1 MRLLIL
7 VALLLCVPF
16 AVLGQQKQGR
26 KMFAYDYTI
35 DDLPNGLRLITVPTD
50 YPNLVSLYT
59 VVQTGSR
66 NEIEPGKSGYAHFFE
81 HLMFRGSENYTP
93 EQRDAILK
101 RAGAEAN
108 ATTYDDK
115 TIYYATFSKEDL
127 DQVMQLEADRFQRL
141 KYGPDVYKTE
151 SRAVLG
157 EYNKNS
163 ASPFSKLYE
172 VMRATAFKTH
182 TYAHTTMGFIQ
193 DIEDMPNQYDYSLE
207 FYKRYYRP
215 EYTTIVVVG
224 DITRERAL
232 ALVKKNFGDWKRGN
246 YVPKIPAEPDQ
257 TEPRTAH
264 IDWPSQTLPHIVVAF
279 RGPAFSEEKKDKA
292 ALDLLVPIAFGEN
305 SDLYQKLVL
314 KEQKVDVLSPSFDD
328 QIDPELFA
336 IFTRVKDPKDV
347 DYVRDQILATFKR
360 FTTEKIPQQQLDDTR
375 SRLRYSFALS
385 MDSSNAI
392 ARALVPFVALRRTP
406 EAIDKLFALYDQIT
420 PDDISSA
427 ASRYFVDKNR
437 TVVTLSTKAGADTAS
452 KEGGR

>member
-1 MRLLIL
+1 MRLLIIIS
-7 VALLLCVPF
+7 LLLCVPLAAF
-16 AVLGQQKQGR
+16 GQKQR
-26 KMFAYDYTI
+26 KLFPYNYTV

-50 YPNLVSLYT
+50 YPNLVAFLA

-81 HLMFRGSENYTP
+81 HLMFRGSQNYTP
-93 EQRDAILK
+93 EQRDSLLK

-115 TIYYATFSKEDL
+115 TIYYETFSKEDL

-172 VMRATAFKTH
+172 VLRATAFKTH

-207 FYKRYYRP
+207 FYQRYYRP
-215 EYTTIVVVG
+215 EYTTIILVG

-232 ALVKKNFGDWKRGN
+232 ALTKKNFGDWKKGN
-246 YVPKIPAEPDQ
+246 YVPKIPDEPSQ
-257 TEPRTAH
+257 TEARTAH
-264 IDWPSQTLPHIVVAF
+264 VDWPSQTLPHIVVAF
-279 RGPAFSEEKKDKA
+279 RGPAFSTEKKDKA
-292 ALDLLVPIAFGEN
+292 ALDLLLPIAFGEN
-305 SDLYQKLVL
+305 SDLYQRLVL
-314 KEQKVDVLSPSFDD
+314 KEQKIDLLAPSFDD
-328 QIDPELFA
+328 QKDPELFA
-336 IFTRVKDPKDV
+336 VFARIKDAKDV

-360 FTTEKIPQQQLDDTR
+360 YTTEKVPQQQLDDTR
-375 SRLRYSFALS
+375 SRLRYGFALS
-385 MDSSNAI
+385 MNSSTAI
-392 ARALVPFVALRRTP
+392 SRALMPYVALTRAP
-406 EAIDKLFALYDQIT
+406 ESIDQVFNLYDQIT
-420 PDDISSA
+420 PEDIREMA
-427 ASRYFVDKNR
+427 ARYFVDSHR
-437 TVVTLSTKAGADTAS
+437 TVVTLATKMDAKTAS
-452 KEGGR
+452 SKEEKR

>member
-1 MRLLIL
+1 MKVLIIIS
-7 VALLLCVPF
+7 LLLCVPLVVF
-16 AVLGQQKQGR
+16 SQQKQR
-26 KMFAYDYTI
+26 KLLPYNYTI

-50 YPNLVSLYT
+50 YPNLISIQI

-93 EQRDAILK
+93 EQRDSILK

-108 ATTYDDK
+108 AATWDDK
-115 TIYYATFSKEDL
+115 TAYYETFSKEDL
-127 DQVMQLEADRFQRL
+127 DQVMKLEADRFMRL

-172 VMRATAFKTH
+172 TMRATSYKTH
-182 TYAHTTMGFIQ
+182 TYAHTTMGFIK
-193 DIEDMPNQYDYSLE
+193 DIEDMPNQYDYSWE

-215 EYTTIVVVG
+215 EYTTIIMVG

-232 ALVKKNFGDWKRGN
+232 DLTKKNFGEWKKGD
-246 YVPKIPAEPDQ
+246 YVPKIPAEPEQ
-257 TEPRTAH
+257 TEARTAH
-264 IDWPSQTLPHIVVAF
+264 IDWPSQTLPHIVIAF
-279 RGPAFSEEKKDKA
+279 RGPAFSTEKKDKA
-292 ALDLLVPIAFGEN
+292 ALDLLVPIAFGDN

-314 KEQKVDVLSPSFDD
+314 KEQKVDVLAPSFED

-336 IFTRVKDPKDV
+336 LFVRIKDPKDV
-347 DYVRDQILATFKR
+347 DYARDQILATFKR
-360 FTTEKIPQQQLDDTR
+360 YTTEKVTQQKLDETR

-385 MDSSNAI
+385 MNSSNAI
-392 ARALVPFVALRRTP
+392 AAALVPYVALRRTP
-406 EAIDKLFALYDQIT
+406 EAIDQLFALYDQIT
-420 PDDISSA
+420 PDDIREA
-427 ASRYFVDKNR
+427 AARYFVDKNR
-437 TVVTLSTKAGADTAS
+437 TIVTLATKADDKTAS
-452 KEGGR
+452 KEGGK